1 MALGRIVANVEVTN
15 PVASIQL
22 GSAYGPARVAA
33 TVVVPISAV
42 SAIHIVKQVDLD
54 IRGLNPVIFEISV
67 TADTT
72 SLHPKKGITEDVG
85 IADAVFKIFSKKG
98 ILDFPTVAEQHSFD
112 LQRSFSD
119 TADVT
124 DDFLGQA
131 NPDDDQTMLFSK
143 TLPKEHQYV
152 SDTDNILVGKNV
164 TDTATTSEQLQ
175 PFVLGKGLTDA
186 PIASED
192 LSYTYSK
199 PLADSVGATDDF
211 FGDQN
216 VDDDQTLLVSKT
228 TADQVS
234 NISDSDTLEVG
245 KGLIED
251 KAAVDTLQPF
261 VLGKRLDDTA
271 LISET
276 PLLTFAKAPIEDEI
290 AATEAYASE
299 FVRGTEREQL
309 YHTDGTSFWDNYVDR
324 SYMVSGYAGVFIPQ
338 IDFSKPLDEP
348 VTTDD
353 ALAIAMLFERN
364 FSDNANVTDDFDGDI
379 SSEDDQTMRFAKG
392 LSDLARSSI
401 IVNRDMTK
409 PLSDS
414 STASEALARLT
425 EKKLSDIS
433 SFSDIISTY
442 NVKRLDDVFTTSD
455 GIEKFDI
462 EKLLNDTADATDD
475 FDGVATAED
484 DQTMS
489 FVTSR
494 TETFSVGDSVSPA
507 AGKNLAESVSTSD
520 SGSLR
525 KTDYCD
531 VLYFADVYV
540 GTSATF

>member
-1 MALGRIVANVEVTN
+1 MNIINQTIITSLLIISAIYLIFLNMTVIEKFCIGGVVGTDCRTTTQNEIQDITKDLTSIDNSVNKVIQQSCVQKQ
-15 PVASIQL
+15 VASNTLHIS
-22 GSAYGPARVAA
+22 GS
-33 TVVVPISAV
+33 TINNTNISQQNIIKNV
-42 SAIHIVKQVDLD
+42 CSLQSIFQSD
-54 IRGLNPVIFEISV
+54 I
-67 TADTT
+67 
-72 SLHPKKGITEDVG
+72 K
-85 IADAVFKIFSKKG
+85 
-98 ILDFPTVAEQHSFD
+98 
-112 LQRSFSD
+112 
-119 TADVT
+119 
-124 DDFLGQA
+124 
-131 NPDDDQTMLFSK
+131 SK
-143 TLPKEHQYV
+143 TQ
-152 SDTDNILVGKNV
+152 
-164 TDTATTSEQLQ
+164 
-175 PFVLGKGLTDA
+175 
-186 PIASED
+186 
-192 LSYTYSK
+192 
-199 PLADSVGATDDF
+199 
-211 FGDQN
+211 
-216 VDDDQTLLVSKT
+216 
-228 TADQVS
+228 
-234 NISDSDTLEVG
+234 
-245 KGLIED
+245 
-251 KAAVDTLQPF
+251 
-261 VLGKRLDDTA
+261 
-271 LISET
+271 
-276 PLLTFAKAPIEDEI
+276 DEI

-494 TETFSVGDSVSPA
+494 TETFSVGDSASPA
-507 AGKNLAESVSTSD
+507 AGKNLTESVSTSD

>member
-1 MALGRIVANVEVTN
+1 MALGRIVANVEITN

-22 GSAYGPARVAA
+22 GSAYGPARAAA
-33 TVVVPISAV
+33 TAVLPISAV
-42 SAIHIVKQVDLD
+42 SAIHIVKQVDVD

-72 SLHPKKGITEDVG
+72 LLHPKKGITEDLG
-85 IADAVFKIFSKKG
+85 TEDAIFKIFFKKS
-98 ILDFPTVAEQHSFD
+98 ILDFPTVAEQHAFD
-112 LQRSFSD
+112 LRRSFSD

-124 DDFLGQA
+124 DDFSGQA

-164 TDTATTSEQLQ
+164 TDIATASEQLQ

-192 LSYTYSK
+192 LSYTYNK
-199 PLADSVGATDDF
+199 PLADSFGATDDF

-245 KGLIED
+245 KGLTED
-251 KAAVDTLQPF
+251 KVAVDTLQPF
-261 VLGKRLDDTA
+261 VLGKRLDDIATA
-271 LISET
+271 VEAHVRDFT
-276 PLLTFAKAPIEDEI
+276 KAPIEDEVD
-290 AATEAYASE
+290 ASEAYASE
-299 FVRGTEREQL
+299 FVQEPHREQL
-309 YHTDGTSFWDNYVDR
+309 RHTDGSSFLEDYVDR

-338 IDFSKPLDEP
+338 IDFFKQLDEP

-353 ALAIAMLFERN
+353 VLSYAMLFERN

-379 SSEDDQTMRFAKG
+379 TSEDDQTMRFAKG
-392 LSDLARSSI
+392 LSDLARSAI
-401 IVNRDMTK
+401 IVNRDTIK
-409 PLSDS
+409 ALSDS
-414 STASEALARLT
+414 STASETLT
-425 EKKLSDIS
+425 HLTGKKLSDIS
-433 SFSDIISTY
+433 SFSDIISAY
-442 NVKRLDDVFTTSD
+442 NVKRLEDVFTTSD

-494 TETFSVGDSVSPA
+494 TETFSVGDSASPA
-507 AGKNLAESVSTSD
+507 AGKNLTESVSTSD